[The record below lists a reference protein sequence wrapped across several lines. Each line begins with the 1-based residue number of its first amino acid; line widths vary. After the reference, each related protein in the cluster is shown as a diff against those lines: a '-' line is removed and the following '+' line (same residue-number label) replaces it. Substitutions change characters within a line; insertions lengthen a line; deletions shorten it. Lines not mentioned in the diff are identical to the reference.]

1 MHLCCAG
8 WFLDEVAY
16 IHQLVL
22 AILGLISSMTF
33 SLINGIIESINS
45 WFLRVAQTTSDR
57 CRMVSLWTAVE
68 RAWSVLTVLEVTDS
82 LIKGEPKAES
92 LACLSRCCVEGDEL
106 SGLLSGWSLLLL
118 ALGVWDTKLSSLDC
132 LSLFTLSAILSFI
145 RLDKNMYMFVKK
157 SLHIHRWN
165 NLQIHNWIKFV

>member
-1 MHLCCAG
+1 
-8 WFLDEVAY
+8 
-16 IHQLVL
+16 
-22 AILGLISSMTF
+22 MTF

-68 RAWSVLTVLEVTDS
+68 RAWSVLTVLEVTDP
-82 LIKGEPKAES
+82 LIRGEPKAES

-106 SGLLSGWSLLLL
+106 SGLHSGWSLLFLV
-118 ALGVWDTKLSSLDC
+118 LGVWDTKLSSLDC
-132 LSLFTLSAILSFI
+132 F
-145 RLDKNMYMFVKK
+145 FVYLVGHFEFYSTQQIYVYVCEK

-165 NLQIHNWIKFV
+165 NLHIHNWIKFV